1 MGIFSSLGKLVDP
14 LTGGLGSTI
23 GSGLDD
29 LLGRNDQASANQQNI
44 DLARE
49 TMGFQK
55 EMSNTSY
62 QRAVK
67 DMEAAGLNPMLAY
80 SQGGASTPSGSL
92 AHVEP
97 KAPIGASNAL
107 QGAQTQQAI
116 TQRLAT
122 QAGIDQTIATTE
134 KIKSDTMT
142 NQANTAEQMARIKNM
157 ESTSRN
163 QKAQAQ
169 NTEQAI
175 LGTINDSA
183 TKHAV
188 FEAMNKGGGFS
199 ADVRRRVSEASIA
212 GSEAAK
218 QRVMKSGY
226 DFIDQNIRG
235 KATSSAKG
243 ALDWLEFSNQA
254 AEDKFNAIKG
264 KRGAS
269 GSW

>member
-29 LLGRNDQASANQQNI
+29 LLGRSDQASANQQNV

-97 KAPIGASNAL
+97 KAPIGASSAL

-116 TQRLAT
+116 AQRLST

-134 KIKSDTMT
+134 KIKSETMT
-142 NQANTAEQMARIKNM
+142 NQANTAKQMAEIKQL
-157 ESTSRN
+157 ESSTAK
-163 QKAQAQ
+163 QKAEAD
-169 NTEQAI
+169 NTQQAI
-175 LGTINDSA
+175 LGTISDSA
-183 TKHAV
+183 QKHAI

-218 QRVMKSGY
+218 QRVTKAGY

-235 KATSSAKG
+235 KAESTAKG
-243 ALDWLEFSNQA
+243 AIDWISDEDRKMK
-254 AEDKFNAIKG
+254 DKFNPKNRG
-264 KRGAS
+264 GAS

>member
-29 LLGRNDQASANQQNI
+29 LLGRSDQASANQQNI

-97 KAPIGASNAL
+97 KAPIGASSAL

-116 TQRLAT
+116 AQRLST

-134 KIKSDTMT
+134 KVKSETMT
-142 NQANTAEQMARIKNM
+142 NQANTAKQMAEIKQL
-157 ESTSRN
+157 ESSTAK
-163 QKAQAQ
+163 QKAEAD
-169 NTEQAI
+169 NTQQAI
-175 LGTINDSA
+175 LGTISDSA
-183 TKHAV
+183 QKHAI

-218 QRVMKSGY
+218 QRVTKAGY

-235 KATSSAKG
+235 KAESSAKG
-243 ALDWLEFSNQA
+243 AIDWISDEDRKMK
-254 AEDKFNAIKG
+254 DKFNPKNRG
-264 KRGAS
+264 GAS